1 MACTV
6 AVEDTIIQH
15 YNDQIRELLKVT
27 NQRFFKSNFQIKAD
41 PVAHAEMIELL
52 KKFRDEEQ
60 EHHDIG
66 LEEDAELAPAYELL
80 TFLIKQGCKIAIN
93 VSEKI

>member
-6 AVEDTIIQH
+6 AVEESITEH
-15 YNDQIRELLKVT
+15 YNDQIRELLK
-27 NQRFFKSNFQIKAD
+27 RD
-41 PVAHAEMIELL
+41 PELHSEMIQLL

-66 LEEDAELAPAYELL
+66 RGSSPIFYRLL
-80 TFLIKQGCKIAIN
+80 IIIMSKSSEGCNKTLN
-93 VSEKI
+93 NLK

>member
-6 AVEDTIIQH
+6 AVEESITEH
-15 YNDQIRELLKVT
+15 YNDQIRELLK
-27 NQRFFKSNFQIKAD
+27 RD
-41 PVAHAEMIELL
+41 PELHSEMIQLL

-66 LEEDAELAPAYELL
+66 KGSSRNFYYPFITIMSRKSDRNTA
-80 TFLIKQGCKIAIN
+80 IKH
-93 VSEKI
+93 